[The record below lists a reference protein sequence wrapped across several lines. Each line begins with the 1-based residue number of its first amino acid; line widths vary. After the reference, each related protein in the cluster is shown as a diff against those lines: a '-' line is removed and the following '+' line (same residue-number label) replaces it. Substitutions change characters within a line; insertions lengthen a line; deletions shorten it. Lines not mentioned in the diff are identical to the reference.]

1 MPYLC
6 HVNLLSLIMFKTNQ
20 QKETMQKTTYDLEE
34 AIFHTEEDFDLIPH
48 KEKTKKKETMTKK
61 NIKKEHKYIGYHNT
75 KEVCSATHWNKKT
88 AQFSCEDILQL
99 YFHKNTIGQTTY
111 SLDNYIGWELVYVG
125 YKEINA

>member
-1 MPYLC
+1 MPQSS
-6 HVNLLSLIMFKTNQ
+6 HKTMKKNNMI
-20 QKETMQKTTYDLEE
+20 KS
-34 AIFHTEEDFDLIPH
+34 
-48 KEKTKKKETMTKK
+48 TKKKETMTKK

>member
-1 MPYLC
+1 MLK
-6 HVNLLSLIMFKTNQ
+6 NTNQ
-20 QKETMQKTTYDLEE
+20 SKE
-34 AIFHTEEDFDLIPH
+34 I
-48 KEKTKKKETMTKK
+48 MTKK